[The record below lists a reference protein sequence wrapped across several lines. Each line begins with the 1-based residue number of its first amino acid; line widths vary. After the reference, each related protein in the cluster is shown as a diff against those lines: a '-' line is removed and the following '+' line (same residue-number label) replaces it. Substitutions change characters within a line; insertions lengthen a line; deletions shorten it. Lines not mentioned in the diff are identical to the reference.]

1 VLSKGNAIP
10 GGEPEGQ
17 QAVAAGQRQ
26 RLQGPVVEPDLPDPP
41 ARVKADHRHRRAE
54 FGGGVGVTR
63 PPARST
69 GKFTADDLTVL
80 LARITAHENEAQQPA
95 LPEAA

>member
-1 VLSKGNAIP
+1 MLERRRGDLRILSRIVPAP
-10 GGEPEGQ
+10 Q
-17 QAVAAGQRQ
+17 AAG
-26 RLQGPVVEPDLPDPP
+26 
-41 ARVKADHRHRRAE
+41 E

-80 LARITAHENEAQQPA
+80 LARITAHENEVQQPA